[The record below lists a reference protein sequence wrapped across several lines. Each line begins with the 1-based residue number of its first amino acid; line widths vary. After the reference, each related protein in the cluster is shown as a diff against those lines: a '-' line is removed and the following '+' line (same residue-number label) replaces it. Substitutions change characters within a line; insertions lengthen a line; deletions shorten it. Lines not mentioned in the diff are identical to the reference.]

1 MISKETSTVTMLGS
15 DFLYVL
21 GLGFTSNLIRTF
33 IPLKFSSLLLDIQ
46 QTKSAQDSFV
56 SQGGSLLI
64 SAIIMQF
71 SSKRLSSLLLNIQQT
86 NQANDYN
93 KQESIHYNCEH
104 LVPKQVLMVLRRGL
118 YQSYSE
124 HETIFK
130 KICILSTWYLAGR
143 LSVCI

>member
-1 MISKETSTVTMLGS
+1 MISIETSTVTMLGS

-56 SQGGSLLI
+56 NQGGSLLI

-93 KQESIHYNCEH
+93 KQESIHYNCEN
-104 LVPKQVLMVLRRGL
+104 LVPKQVLMVLRRGSISL
-118 YQSYSE
+118 IVNMKQ
-124 HETIFK
+124 FLK
-130 KICILSTWYLAGR
+130 KSAF
-143 LSVCI
+143 